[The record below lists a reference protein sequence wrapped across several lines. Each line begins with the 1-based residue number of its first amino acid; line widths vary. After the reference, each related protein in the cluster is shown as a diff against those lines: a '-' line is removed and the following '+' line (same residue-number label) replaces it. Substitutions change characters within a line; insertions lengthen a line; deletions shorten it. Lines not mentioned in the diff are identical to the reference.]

1 MTQIDID
8 FLFFFMS
15 TKRSCTSVHWR
26 SVKKNKKKTKELA
39 GGRASPTQSRRSPL
53 SAGNQQERLAE
64 EVTLVVE
71 SEEGSR
77 GET

>member
-1 MTQIDID
+1 
-8 FLFFFMS
+8 MS

-26 SVKKNKKKTKELA
+26 SVKKNTKNE
-39 GGRASPTQSRRSPL
+39 GTGRWQSVSHTEPPL
-53 SAGNQQERLAE
+53 SAVAGNQQERLAE

>member
-26 SVKKNKKKTKELA
+26 SVKKKHEGT
-39 GGRASPTQSRRSPL
+39 GRWQSISHTEPPL
-53 SAGNQQERLAE
+53 SAVAGNQQERLAE
-64 EVTLVVE
+64 EESLVVE

-77 GET
+77 GEI